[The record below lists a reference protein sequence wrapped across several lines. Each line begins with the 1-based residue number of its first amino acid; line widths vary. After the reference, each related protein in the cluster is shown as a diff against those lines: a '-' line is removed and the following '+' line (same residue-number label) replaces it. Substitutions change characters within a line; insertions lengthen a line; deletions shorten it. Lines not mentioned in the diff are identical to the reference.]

1 MDGSEKTLEN
11 KYSSK
16 SYELKFL
23 ETVYLIF
30 SQDPLATRKMI
41 ENGVKERIENETKN
55 SECQSGAD

>member
-30 SQDPLATRKMI
+30 SQDPLTTRKMI

-55 SECQSGAD
+55 SECRSGAD